1 MKIALDITSGDL
13 APKSTIN
20 GAKKYL
26 KNNTTSKL
34 ILIGRKSHYKSI
46 KISPEYKNRIEFI
59 EANQSIDANDRPS
72 RIIKTKPDSSIV
84 KSISL
89 LKSKKIDAV
98 VSAGNTGCLLASSLL
113 ILGKIKEIS

>member
-34 ILIGRKSHYKSI
+34 ILIGRKSYYKSI
-46 KISPEYKNRIEFI
+46 IMYF
-59 EANQSIDANDRPS
+59 ND
-72 RIIKTKPDSSIV
+72 
-84 KSISL
+84 
-89 LKSKKIDAV
+89 
-98 VSAGNTGCLLASSLL
+98 LL
-113 ILGKIKEIS
+113 IYKGN